1 MKTIKLLSIFLLA
14 LLLVAGCKSSGDK
27 PDMATAPS
35 GTIHIENWNI
45 QAIATMNVGQG
56 ELKFNNAVHKFEI
69 GGVGAGG
76 VGMTKISAT
85 GEVHHLKSIAD
96 FPGKYFEVKAS
107 GTLVVGKEALAMEN
121 DKGVVIKLVS
131 DSKGLQL
138 TAGPEGITITMK

>member
-27 PDMATAPS
+27 PDMATAAS

-56 ELKFNNAVHKFEI
+56 ELKFNNRVYKFEI

-85 GEVHHLKSIAD
+85 GEVHHLKNIAD